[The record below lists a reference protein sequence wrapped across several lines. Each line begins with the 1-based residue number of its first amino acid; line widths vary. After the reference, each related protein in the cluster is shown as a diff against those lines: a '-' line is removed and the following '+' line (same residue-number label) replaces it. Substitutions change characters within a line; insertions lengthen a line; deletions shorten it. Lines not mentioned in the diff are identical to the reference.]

1 MRVTY
6 DEDRWRLLRSL
17 RSKALKIMEILSS
30 KGFDCIVYGSIS
42 RGDVKPTS
50 DVDVFI
56 PYKVSSEILQ
66 VYLESS
72 DLKIYRRVLVQATPK
87 YVPKAYIFLDETGLT
102 SVSFPLAKMK
112 KEELEFYKLAGQLD
126 YEGLKKDLRVPGINK
141 ELKLIIPVEEGHIE
155 LPLEMNIELAAKV
168 IKIDPDTIR
177 KRVRVLKKRREHGR
191 TGVYRELELSREET
205 FEELIEYIQA
215 RDPALRRRLR
225 DIS

>member
-1 MRVTY
+1 
-6 DEDRWRLLRSL
+6 
-17 RSKALKIMEILSS
+17 
-30 KGFDCIVYGSIS
+30 
-42 RGDVKPTS
+42 
-50 DVDVFI
+50 VDVFI

-168 IKIDPDTIR
+168 IKIDP
-177 KRVRVLKKRREHGR
+177 
-191 TGVYRELELSREET
+191 
-205 FEELIEYIQA
+205 
-215 RDPALRRRLR
+215 
-225 DIS
+225 